1 VLFLIVKDSQH
12 KCTAGVYLLMRSSP
26 LIEYSSTVLL
36 LCLWIGAIT
45 TVFSSLIGLFQ
56 QDIKKVIA
64 YSTMSQLA
72 REVINNFRYQTICVG
87 VILTIINSQITK
99 AHNYLYNNYIS
110 ISFFNS
116 FSNLYFLFF
125 GQYCYSLIPIK
136 SEKWK
141 VNIFCKLVGIS
152 EAIRLILIYLFYCL
166 SHTTSIFSRLMPLL
180 LAQEKTHFY
189 LFHNCENLKNIE
201 RDVTDYEK
209 TPNSCNLAFNE
220 WLAGVIDG
228 DGYFNLSKKGI
239 CRFTVVMDTRDKQV
253 LYDIKHKFGGSIYTI
268 ANANALRYQLS
279 GKKGL
284 ITLINAVNGLVRNP
298 TRLLQ
303 MNKLCVKYEIEL
315 LYPKPLTYNNG
326 WFSGFMDSDGSIY
339 LNQTSGQ
346 IFISA
351 SQKNKYL
358 LEPLIQLYSGRIDI
372 TSPKEEAFKFIIYR
386 KQEVFNMVDNYF
398 SKYPLKSKK
407 QKRINMIKEFFV
419 KRPSS
424 NCNNIQKLQEW
435 VLFKDRWDKYID

>member
-1 VLFLIVKDSQH
+1 
-12 KCTAGVYLLMRSSP
+12 
-26 LIEYSSTVLL
+26 
-36 LCLWIGAIT
+36 
-45 TVFSSLIGLFQ
+45 
-56 QDIKKVIA
+56 
-64 YSTMSQLA
+64 
-72 REVINNFRYQTICVG
+72 
-87 VILTIINSQITK
+87 
-99 AHNYLYNNYIS
+99 
-110 ISFFNS
+110 
-116 FSNLYFLFF
+116 
-125 GQYCYSLIPIK
+125 
-136 SEKWK
+136 
-141 VNIFCKLVGIS
+141 
-152 EAIRLILIYLFYCL
+152 
-166 SHTTSIFSRLMPLL
+166 
-180 LAQEKTHFY
+180 
-189 LFHNCENLKNIE
+189 
-201 RDVTDYEK
+201 
-209 TPNSCNLAFNE
+209 
-220 WLAGVIDG
+220 
-228 DGYFNLSKKGI
+228 
-239 CRFTVVMDTRDKQV
+239 MDTRDKQV

-424 NCNNIQKLQEW
+424 NCNNIQKLQE
-435 VLFKDRWDKYID
+435 

>member
-1 VLFLIVKDSQH
+1 
-12 KCTAGVYLLMRSSP
+12 
-26 LIEYSSTVLL
+26 
-36 LCLWIGAIT
+36 
-45 TVFSSLIGLFQ
+45 
-56 QDIKKVIA
+56 
-64 YSTMSQLA
+64 
-72 REVINNFRYQTICVG
+72 
-87 VILTIINSQITK
+87 
-99 AHNYLYNNYIS
+99 
-110 ISFFNS
+110 
-116 FSNLYFLFF
+116 
-125 GQYCYSLIPIK
+125 
-136 SEKWK
+136 
-141 VNIFCKLVGIS
+141 
-152 EAIRLILIYLFYCL
+152 
-166 SHTTSIFSRLMPLL
+166 
-180 LAQEKTHFY
+180 
-189 LFHNCENLKNIE
+189 
-201 RDVTDYEK
+201 
-209 TPNSCNLAFNE
+209 
-220 WLAGVIDG
+220 
-228 DGYFNLSKKGI
+228 
-239 CRFTVVMDTRDKQV
+239 MDNRDKQV

-268 ANANALRYQLS
+268 ANANALRYQLT

-358 LEPLIQLYSGRIDI
+358 LEPLIHLYSGRIDI
-372 TSPKEEAFKFIIYR
+372 TSPKAEAFKYIIYR

-424 NCNNIQKLQEW
+424 NCNNIQKLHQW
-435 VLFKDRWDKYID
+435 VLFKDR